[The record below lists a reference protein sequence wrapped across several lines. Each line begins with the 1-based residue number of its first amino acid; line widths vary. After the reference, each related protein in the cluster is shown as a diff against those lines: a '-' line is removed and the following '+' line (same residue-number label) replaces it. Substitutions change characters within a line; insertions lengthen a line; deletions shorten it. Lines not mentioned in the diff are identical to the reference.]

1 MRTALLNGTH
11 QPGTY
16 LHMLMQVVFNDSMSG
31 QAHKASAGQCCF
43 DPHRGHL
50 CVALKPQGGPFAC
63 FGGNKHASPRDKTA
77 ERYSLLRKLT
87 ITEPSPNVLE
97 LNFTVADKEGAQRIV
112 EQQNLG
118 SSKAKQRRL
127 ERIAISPCSATEI
140 KVCAIFSIDILTSAD
155 MDCMLKANA
164 RGCKQEQTS
173 VSFVLHPCRV
183 LSCGCL
189 QKCILSGSS
198 N

>member
-1 MRTALLNGTH
+1 
-11 QPGTY
+11 
-16 LHMLMQVVFNDSMSG
+16 MLMQVVYNDSTSG
-31 QAHKASAGQCCF
+31 QAQKSSTGQCCF

-63 FGGNKHASPRDKTA
+63 FGSSKHASPRDKTA

-118 SSKAKQRRL
+118 SNKAKQRRL

-140 KVCAIFSIDILTSAD
+140 KVCPIFMLCAALAD
-155 MDCMLKANA
+155 VATCI
-164 RGCKQEQTS
+164 CTPQ
-173 VSFVLHPCRV
+173 
-183 LSCGCL
+183 L
-189 QKCILSGSS
+189 QSKFM
-198 N
+198 

>member
-1 MRTALLNGTH
+1 MSKANNIAS
-11 QPGTY
+11 TY
-16 LHMLMQVVFNDSMSG
+16 LAFSLQISTPSVVGPSRAKIGPLQSWHLVQVVYNDTASG
-31 QAHKASAGQCCF
+31 PAHKASSGQCCF

-63 FGGNKHASPRDKTA
+63 FGGSKHQSPRDKNA

-97 LNFTVADKEGAQRIV
+97 LNFTVADKEGAPRIA

-118 SSKAKQRRL
+118 SGKARQRRL

-140 KVCAIFSIDILTSAD
+140 KVITVQA
-155 MDCMLKANA
+155 
-164 RGCKQEQTS
+164 EQ
-173 VSFVLHPCRV
+173 VACFPAAVA
-183 LSCGCL
+183 
-189 QKCILSGSS
+189 
-198 N
+198 

>member
-1 MRTALLNGTH
+1 MTTLVHPPAAQSSQHFYLNV
-11 QPGTY
+11 
-16 LHMLMQVVFNDSMSG
+16 LMQVVYNDSQSG
-31 QAHKASAGQCCF
+31 QAHKSSTGQCCF

-63 FGGNKHASPRDKTA
+63 FGSSKHASPRDKTA

-127 ERIAISPCSATEI
+127 EKIAISPCSATEI
-140 KVCAIFSIDILTSAD
+140 KVCPTFTYVDLLALATVTTCSWVHCDR
-155 MDCMLKANA
+155 NY
-164 RGCKQEQTS
+164 
-173 VSFVLHPCRV
+173 
-183 LSCGCL
+183 
-189 QKCILSGSS
+189 
-198 N
+198 